1 MPDLSKW
8 IAGTREARAAWHA
21 PEGISRRITL
31 STLALS
37 LALLTAAFATTVG
50 ILHWGLRNAVE
61 SDLEASVRSTQERFE
76 SRLNNYADSLVSLA
90 ANSRMAAALSAPG
103 APRAPEE
110 AASVLKEYA
119 SPLPQLVSLVVY
131 DRHGGLVAGDIREPS
146 ASAARAGAQSVLR
159 NGRPY
164 ADIVADTRGRRVLR
178 LFQPVASGASG
189 IAAGVLLGAV
199 DLDDVSAEAAQLP
212 AESALLMEV
221 ATVTNLPLPHRPD
234 YIEQVSVPTL
244 APPLDSLGLRLR
256 LGRPALSAEVAVRQ
270 AMAIYAVLGIVTLLL
285 ALFAARRIGRRVVS
299 PIREFATL
307 AENFN
312 SMIEKLSAAYAQSQ
326 AHEFELKALLEN
338 SPDMI
343 ARFDRELRCVYANGK
358 VKDYLGMPP
367 ERIVNGTATDF
378 GMGDSARALMQRL
391 FRQGGEEIHEYNHA
405 GRSFEAHF
413 VSEHNAQGEVASLMC
428 IMRDA
433 TARRAAEDSLR
444 EEQEQLQHQ
453 ATHDALTCLPNRNLL
468 TDRLAQAISYAQR
481 YQRMVAVAFLDLD
494 KFKHINDTMGHDVGD
509 QLLKIVAERLSAC
522 VRDSDTVARLGGDEF
537 VLVLYDQANEDI
549 TYHAMQ
555 RVLSSISQPM
565 EIAGREMTITCSIGF
580 AVYPQDGR
588 DAETLIKN
596 ADTAM
601 YRAKELGR
609 DNFQFYTA
617 DLHTRIN
624 ERLAMEAGLRR
635 ALQQDEF
642 ELHYQPRVDLASGK
656 ITALEALIRW
666 NHPELGQI
674 EPRRFVPLA
683 EELGLI
689 HRIGEWVLRESCRQQ
704 AAWQRAGVA
713 DLPIS
718 VNISAAQFLQKDFT
732 QMIAD
737 ILLDTPLESSR
748 LELEITE
755 SLSMQDPEA
764 TIRLL
769 RELKDMGVRVT
780 IDDFGTGY
788 SNLNYMKQFP
798 VDIIK
803 LDQSFVQDIVRNPE
817 DLAISN
823 AVISMAHSLHLK
835 VTAEGVESA
844 TQLALLA
851 DHGCD
856 EMQGFYFSAPLPVGR
871 CTALLEENRVLPVEE
886 LGRRRTNRTI
896 LLVDD
901 EPHVLSA
908 LERILRRTG
917 CRILTANGALEAF
930 DLMAMHEVGV
940 IVSDQRMP
948 GMTGVEFFARIRIMY
963 PATVRMILSG
973 YADIDAVTNAIN
985 VGAVYKFLNKPWD
998 ANELCAIVNDAFE
1011 KYEDDLQRL
1020 GRAPERRAAAC

>member
-1 MPDLSKW
+1 MAALPKW
-8 IAGTREARAAWHA
+8 IAAARDAFAAW
-21 PEGISRRITL
+21 
-31 STLALS
+31 
-37 LALLTAAFATTVG
+37 
-50 ILHWGLRNAVE
+50 
-61 SDLEASVRSTQERFE
+61 Q
-76 SRLNNYADSLVSLA
+76 
-90 ANSRMAAALSAPG
+90 
-103 APRAPEE
+103 
-110 AASVLKEYA
+110 
-119 SPLPQLVSLVVY
+119 
-131 DRHGGLVAGDIREPS
+131 
-146 ASAARAGAQSVLR
+146 
-159 NGRPY
+159 
-164 ADIVADTRGRRVLR
+164 
-178 LFQPVASGASG
+178 
-189 IAAGVLLGAV
+189 AAGGVYR
-199 DLDDVSAEAAQLP
+199 
-212 AESALLMEV
+212 
-221 ATVTNLPLPHRPD
+221 HIRP
-234 YIEQVSVPTL
+234 
-244 APPLDSLGLRLR
+244 
-256 LGRPALSAEVAVRQ
+256 
-270 AMAIYAVLGIVTLLL
+270 M
-285 ALFAARRIGRRVVS
+285 
-299 PIREFATL
+299 
-307 AENFN
+307 
-312 SMIEKLSAAYAQSQ
+312 MEKLRATFIRSQ
-326 AHEFELKALLEN
+326 ACESELKSLLEN
-338 SPDMI
+338 SPYMI
-343 ARFDRELRCVYANGK
+343 ARFDRELRCIYTNRK
-358 VKDYLGMPP
+358 IPDYFGVPP
-367 ERIVNGTATDF
+367 ERIMHGTPGDF
-378 GMGDSARALMQRL
+378 GMGNSARALMQRL
-391 FRQGGEEIHEYNHA
+391 FRQGGDEIHEYDCA

-413 VSEHNAQGEVASLMC
+413 VSEYGPGATVVSLLC
-428 IMRDA
+428 IMRDVTVRR
-433 TARRAAEDSLR
+433 TAEESLR

-453 ATHDALTCLPNRNLL
+453 ATHDPLTGLPNRNLL
-468 TDRLAQAISYAQR
+468 TDRLGQAISYAQR

-494 KFKHINDTMGHDVGD
+494 KFKHINDTMGHDTGD
-509 QLLKIVAERLSAC
+509 QLLRHVAERLSAC

-537 VLVLYDQANEDI
+537 VLVLYDQANDDI

-617 DLHTRIN
+617 ELHTRIN

-635 ALQQDEF
+635 ALEQGEF

-689 HRIGEWVLRESCRQQ
+689 HRIGEWVLHEGCGQQ
-704 AAWQRAGVA
+704 STWQRAGIA
-713 DLPIS
+713 DLPVS
-718 VNISAAQFLQKDFT
+718 VNISAAQFLQKDFAR
-732 QMIAD
+732 MIAR

-764 TIRLL
+764 TIRVL
-769 RELKDMGVRVT
+769 RELKEIGVRVT

-817 DLAISN
+817 DLAISD
-823 AVISMAHSLHLK
+823 AVISMAHSLRLK

-851 DHGCD
+851 EHGCD
-856 EMQGFYFSAPLPVGR
+856 EMQGFYFSAPLPVER
-871 CTALLEENRVLPVEE
+871 CTTLLQENRVLSLEE
-886 LGRRRTNRTI
+886 LGRRRSSRTV
-896 LLVDD
+896 LLIDD

-917 CRILTANGALEAF
+917 CRILTANSPLEAF

-948 GMTGVEFFARIRIMY
+948 EMTGVEFFARIRSMY

-1020 GRAPERRAAAC
+1020 GRVPERRAAIR